1 MAESNSACDC
11 CDQPPCPTPT
21 LEFISVQDDCDATYC
36 PYYDYSTQKWY
47 NVKVVTEDGYKITT
61 RTISQNP
68 TTGLCVET
76 VTCSGTLTETNTTT
90 VSGGDDGEEGFTTI
104 TDVITWSNNCTEC
117 RTTSGSS
124 SATFMADNH
133 PEPDALITLT
143 NTLADAG
150 DCSGG
155 GTWTGNYGTDV
166 MTSALYYSD
175 LFTSYW
181 RYGIDNVVS
190 TSTRVP
196 ASAAQT
202 ITYSDEVTESD
213 CVLQFPEYPAFL
225 SDSSAALLAGQ
236 DRLGSSYR
244 LWTSEGLIKTER
256 KSKYRIRHHPTG
268 TCYLKVWV
276 STIFTPLVDNIN
288 SEGDVI
294 GKKNGTPGEPIV
306 TALPVWKGSGNPCL
320 KVPNDPVTA
329 DSQEIKGEEA
339 TELPVPAT
347 DGTNVVTILKWSCV
361 EGYEPDV
368 SDPDNKQDN
377 GFPDPTWEASPP

>member
-1 MAESNSACDC
+1 
-11 CDQPPCPTPT
+11 
-21 LEFISVQDDCDATYC
+21 
-36 PYYDYSTQKWY
+36 
-47 NVKVVTEDGYKITT
+47 
-61 RTISQNP
+61 
-68 TTGLCVET
+68 
-76 VTCSGTLTETNTTT
+76 

-236 DRLGSSYR
+236 SRSSSSYR
-244 LWTSEGLIKTER
+244 SWTNGGLTKTER
-256 KSKYRIRHHPTG
+256 KSKYRMRHLPTG
-268 TCYLKVWV
+268 TCYLKVWI
-276 STIFTPLVDNIN
+276 STIFTPL
-288 SEGDVI
+288 
-294 GKKNGTPGEPIV
+294 NGTPE
-306 TALPVWKGSGNPCL
+306 APVITSYTWTGSGNPCL
-320 KVPNDPVTA
+320 TVPNDPVNA
-329 DSQEIKGEEA
+329 DSQKINGST
-339 TELPVPAT
+339 TEVLPPAT
-347 DGTNVVTILKWSCV
+347 NGTKEVTILKWSCV

-377 GFPDPTWEASPP
+377 GFPDPTWEAAPP